1 MTTHTLPAQR
11 IAALRTAMKAHN
23 IDIYIVPTSDPHNNE
38 YVADRWKGR
47 EWLSGFT
54 GSAGT
59 LVVAHDKA
67 ALWTDSRY
75 FLQAEK
81 ELAGSGIELMRMG
94 VEGVPSEQEWIKD
107 VLGYT
112 LEEGE
117 RLSFKNVES
126 SPQIGFDFMSVSYE
140 PQIDLVYDF
149 ADFLVNIDLLD
160 EVWTDRP
167 ALPAHPIYIQ
177 PEEWAGESIE
187 AKIARLRTF
196 IGAQQ
201 AQYYITNDAS
211 EIAWLLN
218 LRGEDISY
226 NPVFLAYLIV
236 GTEEVHLFIT
246 EDHLTPEVRE
256 YLKRV
261 NTTYHAYD
269 GVTAFL
275 QQAPQNEHTFLY
287 AFNIN
292 YAFAELISE
301 ARIGH
306 WTPEQGIS
314 PITSWRAHK
323 NEAEIAGFRRAMQHD
338 GVALVR
344 FHRELDEKVADG
356 SINQETEWSIAERLE
371 EIRAEHSEYRGLS
384 FATIA
389 GYAGNGAIVHYE
401 ATAENHAQLADKS
414 FLLLDS
420 GAHYVSGTTDIT
432 RTIPLGALSEEE
444 KKAYTLVLKGM
455 IQLSMAHFPAGT
467 TGLALDFAAR
477 QAMWREGYDFGHG
490 TGHGVGSHLCVHE
503 GPHQIR
509 KDHRAATEVPFH
521 VGMTVSNEP
530 GIYVADKFGV
540 RLENV
545 LVAQPAQQTP
555 FGNFLKFETLTLCP
569 LDLGP
574 IIVEMLEP
582 SERQWLNAYHEVV
595 RAELLPLLSD
605 EKDKEWLIKATTK
618 L

>member
-1 MTTHTLPAQR
+1 
-11 IAALRTAMKAHN
+11 
-23 IDIYIVPTSDPHNNE
+23 
-38 YVADRWKGR
+38 
-47 EWLSGFT
+47 
-54 GSAGT
+54 
-59 LVVAHDKA
+59 
-67 ALWTDSRY
+67 
-75 FLQAEK
+75 
-81 ELAGSGIELMRMG
+81 
-94 VEGVPSEQEWIKD
+94 
-107 VLGYT
+107 
-112 LEEGE
+112 
-117 RLSFKNVES
+117 
-126 SPQIGFDFMSVSYE
+126 
-140 PQIDLVYDF
+140 
-149 ADFLVNIDLLD
+149 
-160 EVWTDRP
+160 
-167 ALPAHPIYIQ
+167 
-177 PEEWAGESIE
+177 
-187 AKIARLRTF
+187 
-196 IGAQQ
+196 
-201 AQYYITNDAS
+201 
-211 EIAWLLN
+211 
-218 LRGEDISY
+218 
-226 NPVFLAYLIV
+226 
-236 GTEEVHLFIT
+236 
-246 EDHLTPEVRE
+246 
-256 YLKRV
+256 
-261 NTTYHAYD
+261 
-269 GVTAFL
+269 
-275 QQAPQNEHTFLY
+275 
-287 AFNIN
+287 
-292 YAFAELISE
+292 
-301 ARIGH
+301 
-306 WTPEQGIS
+306 
-314 PITSWRAHK
+314 
-323 NEAEIAGFRRAMQHD
+323 MQHD

-344 FHRELDEKVADG
+344 FHRELDEKVEDG

-371 EIRAEHSEYRGLS
+371 EIRAEHPEYRGLS

-401 ATAENHAQLADKS
+401 ATAEDHAQLADKS

-432 RTIPLGALSEEE
+432 RTIPLGVLSDEE

-477 QAMWREGYDFGHG
+477 QSMWREGYDFGHG

-509 KDHRAATEVPFH
+509 KDRRAATEVPFQ

-569 LDLGP
+569 LDLAP
-574 IIVEMLEP
+574 IVVEMLEP

>member
-23 IDIYIVPTSDPHNNE
+23 IDVYIIPTSDPHNNE
-38 YVADRWKGR
+38 YVADHWKGR

-59 LVVAHDKA
+59 LIVAHDKA

-81 ELAGSGIELMRMG
+81 ELVGSGIELMRMG
-94 VEGVPSEQEWIKD
+94 VAGVPSENEWIKE

-112 LEEGE
+112 IDEGGK
-117 RLSFKNVES
+117 LSFQQGSVT
-126 SPQIGFDFMSVSYE
+126 PHIGFDFMSVSYMQHVE
-140 PQIDLVYDF
+140 YAYELTDF
-149 ADFLVNIDLLD
+149 MVDIDLLN
-160 EVWTDRP
+160 EIWEDRP
-167 ALPAHPIYIQ
+167 PLPSHPIYIQ
-177 PEEWAGESIE
+177 PEEWVGETLES
-187 AKIARLRTF
+187 KITRLRSF
-196 IGAQQ
+196 IEQHHAHN
-201 AQYYITNDAS
+201 YITNDAS

-218 LRGEDISY
+218 LRGEDIAY

-236 GTEEVHLFIT
+236 GRNDLHFFIT
-246 EDHLTPEVRE
+246 EDHLSPSVKD
-256 YLKRV
+256 YLKRANV
-261 NTTYHAYD
+261 TYHAYD
-269 GVTAFL
+269 GVMDFI
-275 QQAPQNEHTFLY
+275 QQSAQQEDSFLY
-287 AFNIN
+287 AFTIN
-292 YAFAELISE
+292 AAFSELFINE
-301 ARIGH
+301 GCGNWI
-306 WTPEQGIS
+306 PEDGVS
-314 PITSWRAHK
+314 PITTWRAHK
-323 NEAEIAGFRRAMQHD
+323 NEAEIAGFRLAMRHD
-338 GVALVR
+338 GVALTR
-344 FHRELDEKVADG
+344 FRRELDDKIADG

-371 EIRAEHSEYRGLS
+371 EIRAEHPEYRGLS

-389 GYAGNGAIVHYE
+389 GFAGNGAIVHYE
-401 ATAENHAQLADKS
+401 ATAEDHTQLANIS

-432 RTIPLGALSEEE
+432 RTIPLGTLTDEE

-455 IQLSMAHFPAGT
+455 IQLSMAHFPSGT

-509 KDHRAATEVPFH
+509 KDRRAATEVPFH

-530 GIYVADKFGV
+530 GIYVANKFGV

-545 LVAQPAQQTP
+545 LVAEPAQKTT
-555 FGNFLKFETLTLCP
+555 FGEFLKFETLTLCP
-569 LDLGP
+569 FDVSP
-574 IIVEMLEP
+574 IIVEMLDT
-582 SERQWLNAYHEVV
+582 SEREWLNDYHAMVY
-595 RAELLPLLSD
+595 AELLPLLSD
-605 EKDKEWLIKATTK
+605 EKDKEWLIKATTR

>member
-149 ADFLVNIDLLD
+149 ADFLVNIDLLE

-187 AKIARLRTF
+187 DKIARLRTF
-196 IGAQQ
+196 IRAQQ

-246 EDHLTPEVRE
+246 EDHLTPSVKD
-256 YLKRV
+256 YLQRV
-261 NTTYHAYD
+261 NTTYHPYD
-269 GVTAFL
+269 EVTAFL
-275 QQAPQNEHTFLY
+275 
-287 AFNIN
+287 
-292 YAFAELISE
+292 
-301 ARIGH
+301 
-306 WTPEQGIS
+306 
-314 PITSWRAHK
+314 
-323 NEAEIAGFRRAMQHD
+323 
-338 GVALVR
+338 
-344 FHRELDEKVADG
+344 
-356 SINQETEWSIAERLE
+356 
-371 EIRAEHSEYRGLS
+371 
-384 FATIA
+384 
-389 GYAGNGAIVHYE
+389 
-401 ATAENHAQLADKS
+401 
-414 FLLLDS
+414 
-420 GAHYVSGTTDIT
+420 
-432 RTIPLGALSEEE
+432 
-444 KKAYTLVLKGM
+444 
-455 IQLSMAHFPAGT
+455 
-467 TGLALDFAAR
+467 
-477 QAMWREGYDFGHG
+477 
-490 TGHGVGSHLCVHE
+490 
-503 GPHQIR
+503 
-509 KDHRAATEVPFH
+509 
-521 VGMTVSNEP
+521 
-530 GIYVADKFGV
+530 
-540 RLENV
+540 
-545 LVAQPAQQTP
+545 
-555 FGNFLKFETLTLCP
+555 
-569 LDLGP
+569 
-574 IIVEMLEP
+574 
-582 SERQWLNAYHEVV
+582 
-595 RAELLPLLSD
+595 
-605 EKDKEWLIKATTK
+605 
-618 L
+618 